1 MNNNNGTPK
10 ENTHPLFLLL
20 REEDIDGFNARRE
33 VEQEATGL
41 SGADFRG
48 LDLRGANLNGLDLSN
63 SYFRQADLR
72 GLDLRS
78 CNLEGA
84 SLGAAKIS
92 GTYFP
97 AQLSPDEILMS
108 LNYGTRLRYR

>member
-1 MNNNNGTPK
+1 MNKDTPK
-10 ENTHPLFLLL
+10 ENAHPLYLLL
-20 REEDIDGFNARRE
+20 REENIEDFNARRE
-33 VEQEATGL
+33 VDEDTTCL

-48 LDLRGANLNGLDLSN
+48 FDLRGANLSGLNLSN

-72 GLDLRS
+72 GQDLRS

-97 AQLSPDEILMS
+97 TDLPPDEILMS
-108 LNYGTRLRYR
+108 LNHGTRMRYR